1 MSDSS
6 SAVTHEANPAHR
18 HKNLTAQQQSVINK
32 LFRRL
37 IVFLFVLFVFSF
49 LDRINIGF
57 AGLTM
62 GKDLGLSSTMFGLA
76 TTLFY
81 ATYVIFGIPSNI
93 MLGIVGA
100 RRWIATIMVLWGIA
114 STATM
119 FATGPHSLYVLRM
132 IVGITEAGFLP
143 GVLVYLT
150 YWFPA
155 YFRARAN
162 ALFMIAMP
170 VTTALGSLVSGY
182 ILSLDGIMSL
192 KGWQWL
198 FLLEGFP
205 SVLLGIV
212 VWFYLDDKPSKAKWL
227 SKEDKDCLQ
236 EMMDSDNLQLVQPEG
251 ARSHSA
257 LQQPSMWREVFTP
270 IVLMYTLAYFCL
282 TNTLSAISIWTPQIM
297 QSFNQSSSNITI
309 GLLTAIPQFCTI
321 AGMIWWSKHSDRM
334 QERKHHTALPFLFA
348 AVGWLLA
355 SATDHSMIQLLG
367 IVMAST
373 GSFSAMA
380 IFWTTP
386 DQSISFRARAVGIAV
401 INATGNVGSA
411 VSPLL
416 IGWLKDQ
423 TGNFNSRLYF
433 VAGLLVIGAIIIW
446 LIPMKGSR
454 PRATP

>member
-1 MSDSS
+1 M
-6 SAVTHEANPAHR
+6 
-18 HKNLTAQQQSVINK
+18 
-32 LFRRL
+32 
-37 IVFLFVLFVFSF
+37 LFVFSF

-309 GLLTAIPQFCTI
+309 GLLAAIPQFCTI

-423 TGNFNSRLYF
+423 TGNFNSGLYF

>member
-1 MSDSS
+1 M
-6 SAVTHEANPAHR
+6 
-18 HKNLTAQQQSVINK
+18 
-32 LFRRL
+32 
-37 IVFLFVLFVFSF
+37 
-49 LDRINIGF
+49 
-57 AGLTM
+57 
-62 GKDLGLSSTMFGLA
+62 
-76 TTLFY
+76 
-81 ATYVIFGIPSNI
+81 
-93 MLGIVGA
+93 
-100 RRWIATIMVLWGIA
+100 
-114 STATM
+114 
-119 FATGPHSLYVLRM
+119 
-132 IVGITEAGFLP
+132 
-143 GVLVYLT
+143 LVYLT

-309 GLLTAIPQFCTI
+309 GLLAAIPQFCTI

-367 IVMAST
+367 IIMAST

-423 TGNFNSRLYF
+423 TGNFNSGLYF